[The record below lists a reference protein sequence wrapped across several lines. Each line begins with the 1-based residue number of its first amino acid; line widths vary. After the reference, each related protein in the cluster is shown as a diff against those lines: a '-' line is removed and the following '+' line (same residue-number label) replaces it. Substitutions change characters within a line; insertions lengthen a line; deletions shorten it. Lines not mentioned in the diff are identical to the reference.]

1 MLEFVNRINA
11 NYEVV
16 QEIMNVEEF
25 DGTFHFQVK
34 WEGLPDQKDWTWKD
48 AQTLHTDIPDMVE
61 NYLRNTKA
69 KPKFR
74 RQVCASLNLS

>member
-1 MLEFVNRINA
+1 
-11 NYEVV
+11 
-16 QEIMNVEEF
+16 MNIEEF

-34 WEGLPDQKDWTWKD
+34 WEGLPDQNNWTWQD

-69 KPKFR
+69 KPKLR
-74 RQVCASLNLS
+74 HKVCAPLNLS